1 MENRIK
7 GTPLSLR
14 ARVKR
19 KFPRGFRQERQPK
32 KITTGKLL

>member
-7 GTPLSLR
+7 GTPLSLK

-19 KFPRGFRQERQPK
+19 KFPRGFRQTK
-32 KITTGKLL
+32 KNNTGKLL